1 MPISATDTE
10 IRVDVPAG
18 AQCGPLELEVPVGT
32 TVAACGI
39 RIELYSGPTTP
50 FHFHGGETV
59 IKRFSHTAGT
69 CPRAA
74 QPVSFSWEVCNA
86 NHIELRL
93 VHHVGGVDTM
103 VTPTLS
109 PTDGHY
115 THVLPGDALDYELE
129 AILTATGP
137 CGVDQETLRFGVQ
150 RPSDIFAIAWT
161 SSTFRNWHRNVTRN
175 MVPTKIPTSLSEL
188 VEAVVGAEAAGA
200 KVATMG
206 SGWSYSDCVM
216 PSRDTVHLVDTS
228 KLNKPLTHLL
238 PGVLRG
244 AITPVFPASQQ
255 AILTAAVG
263 PPPPIASCLIHVEAG
278 ITVHELNRMLD
289 QDLTPPLAMPTLG
302 GSNGQSIAGAFS
314 TGTHGANPNLPPIAD
329 FVRALHLVGPG
340 GQQWWIEPASR
351 PITAR
356 TAMEARKARGDI
368 DPCIKLVYDDD
379 LFFSCLVSMGCAGV
393 IYAVV
398 VEAVQAH
405 RLITNSLPPLPWPDV
420 RQMAQAQVVAPPAG
434 PPWFAEI
441 IVSGSRASWF
451 TTRAPTGLPPS
462 LDPCATPDTT
472 LRDAILGMLF
482 GPAAAGAGLGGILG
496 LGAGALGALLG
507 AVPAY
512 VIRRSAELHLPWN
525 WGQFREIENEIELVQ
540 RLFASAQDIPRLIS
554 GADERAQADAVVR
567 LFNVLWQLGLYVV
580 DGRTI
585 VEQAQNLF
593 TTLGQRPPGSTILKS
608 YTAMTAQ
615 CDALLGTWKPEDHSE
630 FQRLIESREYG
641 LPASR
646 TLAFVD
652 DLLAAADQ
660 VRATNDALIL
670 SLNIRF
676 TGAGGALLG
685 MQQAAR
691 TGHVEAFTVRGLAGN
706 PAMHEKIDRIA
717 SNYGAWPHWGMFHEL
732 RPAAYPGLY
741 PGLAR
746 WRAAMDR
753 IARESVQGTTGRPNT
768 FRHDFALTRG
778 LLSPL

>member
-1 MPISATDTE
+1 M
-10 IRVDVPAG
+10 
-18 AQCGPLELEVPVGT
+18 
-32 TVAACGI
+32 
-39 RIELYSGPTTP
+39 
-50 FHFHGGETV
+50 
-59 IKRFSHTAGT
+59 
-69 CPRAA
+69 
-74 QPVSFSWEVCNA
+74 
-86 NHIELRL
+86 
-93 VHHVGGVDTM
+93 
-103 VTPTLS
+103 
-109 PTDGHY
+109 
-115 THVLPGDALDYELE
+115 
-129 AILTATGP
+129 
-137 CGVDQETLRFGVQ
+137 
-150 RPSDIFAIAWT
+150 
-161 SSTFRNWHRNVTRN
+161 
-175 MVPTKIPTSLSEL
+175 
-188 VEAVVGAEAAGA
+188 
-200 KVATMG
+200 
-206 SGWSYSDCVM
+206 
-216 PSRDTVHLVDTS
+216 
-228 KLNKPLTHLL
+228 
-238 PGVLRG
+238 
-244 AITPVFPASQQ
+244 
-255 AILTAAVG
+255 
-263 PPPPIASCLIHVEAG
+263 
-278 ITVHELNRMLD
+278 
-289 QDLTPPLAMPTLG
+289 
-302 GSNGQSIAGAFS
+302 
-314 TGTHGANPNLPPIAD
+314 
-329 FVRALHLVGPG
+329 RALHLVGPG

-405 RLITNSLPPLPWPDV
+405 RLITNSLPPLPWPDM

-451 TTRAPTGLPPS
+451 TTRAPTGVPPS

-525 WGQFREIENEIELVQ
+525 WGQFREIEHEIELVQ
-540 RLFASAQDIPRLIS
+540 RLFSSAQDIPRLMS
-554 GADERAQADAVVR
+554 GADERAKADAVVR
-567 LFNVLWQLGLYVV
+567 LFNVLWQIGLYVV

-630 FQRLIESREYG
+630 FERLIESREYG
-641 LPASR
+641 LPASGPGVR
-646 TLAFVD
+646 RR
-652 DLLAAADQ
+652 AARRRRSGPRDQRRADPRPQ
-660 VRATNDALIL
+660 DPLYRGGRRAAGHAAGGTDRPRRGLHRPRPRRQPGNAREDRPASRATTAPG
-670 SLNIRF
+670 R
-676 TGAGGALLG
+676 TGACSTSC
-685 MQQAAR
+685 AR
-691 TGHVEAFTVRGLAGN
+691 PL
-706 PAMHEKIDRIA
+706 
-717 SNYGAWPHWGMFHEL
+717 
-732 RPAAYPGLY
+732 PGL

-753 IARESVQGTTGRPNT
+753 IARESVQGTTGKPNT